1 MTEPW
6 TPAQRDRLL
15 ARVTRTSMLTG
26 VAAVVA
32 AAGLGY
38 GLSAAAGAASTVA
51 SSTTAASTPATAAS
65 TTATTGS
72 ASTGSTST
80 ATTTVTATTGTAAA
94 TSGGS

>member
-6 TPAQRDRLL
+6 NPAQRDRLL

-38 GLSAAAGAASTVA
+38 GLSAPAGAASTVA

-65 TTATTGS
+65 TGS